1 MTNRRKKLKDADA
14 LLLTA
19 HGTAQV
25 LDAEDNVLWSS
36 DDDDAFT
43 DEFSDEFLEESDVE
57 DILEFLVDNGYLAEE
72 QELDLR
78 IDALEDSDDTDLR
91 DTRHL

>member
-36 DDDDAFT
+36 DDDDNFT

-57 DILEFLVDNGYLAEE
+57 DILEFLVDQGYLAEE

-78 IDALEDSDDTDLR
+78 VDALEDSDDTDLR